1 MGTLRARVMAG
12 ATLLLLGCGE
22 GESPD
27 TAATRAGVN
36 GAEDVGEQYQ
46 MVVGLVTKKG
56 QYLSRCS
63 GALVAPNLVL
73 TARHCIAQSSGGL
86 VTCGQAPLG
95 DAFPPEDSLVTQKYV
110 QSDLPEDY
118 VKVSRIEPAPGG
130 DDTCGF
136 DLAAI
141 VLEGSG
147 LGTGAKTAAPRL
159 DLEVQAGELYTAVGY
174 GSNGSAGVGTR
185 RFKTDVAVSC
195 VGTACAPLPAHA
207 SEWIGEDDAFCQSD
221 SGAAALDGQGR
232 LIGVVSRGVSPCTT
246 PILAS
251 MSAWKPWL
259 VELAAAAAFEGG
271 YPTPAWALGAPP
283 QDAGADAE
291 SDAAPPPPTSSPAHD
306 DGGCQVAPPTSRG
319 NPWLLSCVAALLGA
333 RPRRRAK

>member
-1 MGTLRARVMAG
+1 
-12 ATLLLLGCGE
+12 
-22 GESPD
+22 
-27 TAATRAGVN
+27 
-36 GAEDVGEQYQ
+36 

-195 VGTACAPLPAHA
+195 VGTACAHA
-207 SEWIGEDDAFCQSD
+207 PRARERVDRRGRRLLSE
-221 SGAAALDGQGR
+221 R
-232 LIGVVSRGVSPCTT
+232 LRGVGARRTGPPHRCRVPRSEPVHDAH
-246 PILAS
+246 PGVDVRLEALARG
-251 MSAWKPWL
+251 ARGGRRVRRWL
-259 VELAAAAAFEGG
+259 
-271 YPTPAWALGAPP
+271 P
-283 QDAGADAE
+283 DAD
-291 SDAAPPPPTSSPAHD
+291 
-306 DGGCQVAPPTSRG
+306 
-319 NPWLLSCVAALLGA
+319 LGA
-333 RPRRRAK
+333 RRAAPGCRRGRRE